1 MTTVAIIPSRMGA
14 TRFPGKPLEK
24 IDGIPMV
31 GHCYFRTKMCRNID
45 RVYVATCDQEIAD
58 YVSSIGGD
66 FVMTSSS
73 HDRATDRTAEAIT
86 KLEEQIGPIDTIIMV
101 QGDEPLLNPLDIES
115 LTDSLIKNDS
125 VSIANLMSEIDSQ
138 EAFESYNNVKVVCD
152 SNNDALYLSR
162 EPIPSC
168 WKGSKGVPRYNQI
181 GIIGFKKEA
190 LLKFNSQDQTT
201 LEIIESIDMNRVL
214 ENGGKI
220 RMIPTQNNYIGVDT
234 PEEAKVVESYI
245 KLDPFRKNYQ

>member
-1 MTTVAIIPSRMGA
+1 MTTIAIIPSRMGS

-24 IDGIPMV
+24 INGIPMV

-66 FVMTSSS
+66 FVMTSPS

-86 KLEEQIGPIDTIIMV
+86 KLEVEIGTIDTIIMV

-138 EAFESYNNVKVVCD
+138 DAFESYNNVKVVCD

-168 WKGSKGVPRYNQI
+168 WKGSSGVPRYNQI

-190 LLKFNSQDQTT
+190 LLRFNSQEQTT
-201 LEIIESIDMNRVL
+201 LEAIESIDMNRVL

-220 RMIPTQNNYIGVDT
+220 RMIPSKNKYIGVDT
-234 PEEAKVVESYI
+234 PEEALEVD
-245 KLDPFRKNYQ
+245 KLLKTDVFFEKYR